1 MSRLIDRLLVAV
13 YVALAAL
20 PVIAM
25 LVGWRGRELYGSLEP
40 AKFPEVRY
48 GAILTE
54 KVQNGIVSWF
64 ESNLG
69 LKGSSIALDNAIL
82 YHVFGETRPGAGV
95 RLGKDRV
102 LFGNEDID
110 YYNKTGRWIVDPA
123 YIEKLADQIA
133 DVQRRLRAQGR
144 SFVPVIVPAKTSIW
158 RDKIPDAWIM
168 DLPSPRPADETTRMV
183 KDALA
188 RRGVVFVDA
197 RELFVT
203 SKVPRVDLYGPDA
216 RHWSSY
222 GACLAMSKIVDAHAQ
237 LTGTPRLPHDCPFER
252 QRVPRSND
260 DFDLWRLLNAQWVFP
275 TVKQVPGVKHASPP
289 PSPHR
294 PRMLVT
300 STSFG
305 WQLMRDAYDSG
316 IFAAVWM
323 NYYNQVFVDAAEG
336 PNAERIPVDAKQPGW
351 HDRVMTNDLIV
362 LDLFES
368 YLGYPEAYVQ
378 LFLDDVSHGLA
389 TIPTSR

>member
-1 MSRLIDRLLVAV
+1 MTRLLDRLLVAV
-13 YVALAAL
+13 YVAVAAL
-20 PVIAM
+20 PAFAM
-25 LVGWRGRELYGSLEP
+25 LADWRGRELHGSLEP
-40 AKFPEVRY
+40 AKLP
-48 GAILTE
+48 AITFGDVLTE
-54 KVQNGIVSWF
+54 KVQHGIVAWF
-64 ESNLG
+64 EGNLG

-95 RLGKDRV
+95 RLGKDRF

-123 YIEKLADQIA
+123 YVEKLAEQIA
-133 DVQRRLRAQGR
+133 NVQRRLRAQGR
-144 SFVPVIVPAKTSIW
+144 ALVPVIVPAKTSIW
-158 RDKIPDAWIM
+158 RDKVPDAWVM

-183 KDALA
+183 KEALA
-188 RRGVVFVDA
+188 KRGVVFVDA

-203 SKVPRVDLYGPDA
+203 STVPRIDLYGPDA
-216 RHWSSY
+216 RHWSAY
-222 GACLAMSKIVDAHAQ
+222 GACLAMSAIVDAHAQ
-237 LTGTPRLPHDCPFER
+237 LTATPRLSHDCVFQR

-260 DFDLWRLLNAQWVFP
+260 DFDLWRLLNAQWVYP
-275 TVKQVPGVKHASPP
+275 TVKQVPGVKHALPP
-289 PSPHR
+289 PARSR

-316 IFAAVWM
+316 VFAAVWM

-336 PNAERIPVDAKQPGW
+336 PNAVRIPVEPSKPGW
-351 HDRVMTNDLIV
+351 RDRVMTNDLIV

-378 LFLDDVSHGLA
+378 LFLDDVTRALDA
-389 TIPTSR
+389 PR